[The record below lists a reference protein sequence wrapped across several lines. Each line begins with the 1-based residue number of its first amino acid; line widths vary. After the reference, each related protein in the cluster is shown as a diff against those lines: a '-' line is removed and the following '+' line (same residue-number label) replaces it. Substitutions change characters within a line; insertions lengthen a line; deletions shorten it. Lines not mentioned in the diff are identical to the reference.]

1 MELQC
6 NKIHVT
12 FETPE
17 LGLCQMWFDFVKSQL
32 TSNEQCHNGRNVNYI
47 GSDEPYVENTHL

>member
-6 NKIHVT
+6 NEQYVT

-17 LGLCQMWFDFVKSQL
+17 LELCQMWFDFVRSQL
-32 TSNEQCHNGRNVNYI
+32 PVNEQPHNGRNVNRI
-47 GSDEPYVENTHL
+47 GSDEPYVEKTHL